1 MNTKKKKIN
10 LSNTLM
16 RKLKERIKTELETIY
31 LTTNDKRFLNLNDA
45 IEHELVE
52 EKKRAIVKK
61 KRKMIMKIYELLSR
75 VLSKNEW
82 GIFFKGEPMESF
94 PTQDGIKMYKVNE
107 IAPDRLFDA
116 LKNESRQMEK
126 EWQDNSEQQT
136 EGESSNG

>member
-1 MNTKKKKIN
+1 MNMLKKR
-10 LSNTLM
+10 L
-16 RKLKERIKTELETIY
+16 KTELRIVH
-31 LTTNDKRFLNLNDA
+31 LTSDDNVFLN
-45 IEHELVE
+45 
-52 EKKRAIVKK
+52 EKKAMKHEWLLSNKREVTRKESKMIEDKLKSIVKV
-61 KRKMIMKIYELLSR
+61 LSR
-75 VLSKNEW
+75 REW